1 MKLDIDNGS
10 KVTEPDFAEKF
21 RFSRKIAENWSKL
34 RFFGIFSETTIEILV
49 INRQNVEDDSVE
61 QTQKTAGL
69 NLFKKS
75 RYLR

>member
-1 MKLDIDNGS
+1 VVLWLKKNVAAQIWAILGP
-10 KVTEPDFAEKF
+10 KY
-21 RFSRKIAENWSKL
+21 

-49 INRQNVEDDSVE
+49 INRQNVEDDSAE